1 MAQKS
6 IETFI
11 NELPLF
17 KEFSPEEKKI
27 LLKTEGAFVKFRT
40 TENIILEGEV
50 DDSIFIIL
58 KGVVHITKQ
67 NLPDII
73 ISQLRAGSLF
83 GEIALISDAPR
94 TSNATAFTEVVL
106 MKITKTMINQ
116 LALPLQKKL
125 QDQLI
130 RILAQRLDEMNEKF
144 VKVINSPMSSR

>member
-6 IETFI
+6 IADFI

-17 KEFSPEEKKI
+17 QEFSPEERKI
-27 LLKTEGAFVKFRT
+27 LLQSDGAFVKFRPS
-40 TENIILEGEV
+40 EYIINEGEV

-58 KGVVHITKQ
+58 RGIVHITKKS
-67 NLPDII
+67 LPDII

-106 MKITKTMINQ
+106 MKITKNMIDQ
-116 LALPLQKKL
+116 LGLTLQKKL

-130 RILAQRLDEMNEKF
+130 RILAQRLDEMNQKF
-144 VKVINSPMSSR
+144 VKVINSPMAS